1 MRRHCERCEVE
12 VDATYDEPQLRR
24 WVKGYFFLGVPFIPA
39 LPIIGSD
46 YVVMLPLLMFYVIGV
61 GPALQV
67 LREPPKCNTCG
78 AAVAHR
84 QGRPDEPPSS

>member
-12 VDATYDEPQLRR
+12 VDAAYDEPQLRR

-61 GPALQV
+61 GPALAI
-67 LREPPKCNTCG
+67 LREPPKCKTCG
-78 AAVAHR
+78 AAVAP
-84 QGRPDEPPSS
+84 QGAG